1 MDDAEAAVSEL
12 MEQINASGPLGK
24 NSCGF
29 VFCDAEMTHDD
40 FLAKLKERL
49 PLDIVGCTSIANF
62 DTNNGATILS
72 SVLTVL
78 TGDDV
83 LFGTSFTDAINA
95 DNVREELAKAY
106 ETAAAAAG
114 GRGEILFFIPPF
126 NDAVPLDEYVD
137 ILDELSGGTPVFGGL
152 PSSDTSDGE
161 ILMFAGGRAYKDR
174 AALVLISGGV
184 KPVFSV
190 QNFLSE
196 ISRQKHI
203 VTGADKNVI
212 RAVEDMTFVD
222 YLRRLGMPVDDL
234 TAQEDISVYVST
246 PLKVY
251 MNSKSERDKI
261 PVVRTIKTLNP
272 KDGSGALFGAIS
284 ENSEISVVVMKRQDI
299 QDSCKM
305 AIHEIKEKIA
315 EAAVDDYKYSTI
327 ICVSCGGRYMVM
339 GDDKDAEGNMLRNNV
354 HEGLTLSGFYSY
366 GEICPTIV
374 ENGRAIN
381 RAHNESIVICAL

>member
-1 MDDAEAAVSEL
+1 MDDAEAAVGEL
-12 MEQINASGPLGK
+12 IEQINARGPLGK

-29 VFCDAEMTHDD
+29 VFCDAEMVHED
-40 FLAKLKERL
+40 FMAELRGKL
-49 PLDIVGCTSIANF
+49 PFDIVGCTSIANF

-72 SVLTVL
+72 AALTVL

-83 LFGTSFTDAINA
+83 RFGTALTDAVNA
-95 DNVREELAKAY
+95 DNVRDELGKAY
-106 ETAAAAAG
+106 KTATDAAG
-114 GRGEILFFIPPF
+114 GRGEILFLMPPF
-126 NDAVPLDEYVD
+126 DGAVYLDEYVD
-137 ILDELSGGTPVFGGL
+137 ILDGLSGGTPVFGGL
-152 PSSDTSDGE
+152 PSSNVADGD
-161 ILMFAGGRAYKDR
+161 ILMFADGHVYKDR

-196 ISRQKHI
+196 ISQQKHI

-212 RAVEDMTFVD
+212 RTVEDETFVD

-234 TAQEDISVYVST
+234 IAQGDLAVYVST

-251 MNSKSERDKI
+251 MSSKNERDKI
-261 PVVRTIKTLNP
+261 PVARTIRTLNP
-272 KDGSGALFGAIS
+272 EDGSGVLFGAIS
-284 ENSEISVVVMKRQDI
+284 ENSAVSIVTMKRQDI

-305 AIHEIKEKIA
+305 AIREIKEKISKA
-315 EAAVDDYKYSTI
+315 SENGYKYSAI

-339 GDDKDAEGNMLRNNV
+339 GDDKDVEGNMLRDNV
-354 HEGLTLSGFYSY
+354 PDGLTLSGFYAY

-374 ENGRAIN
+374 ENGRALN
-381 RAHNESIVICAL
+381 RVHNESIVICAL